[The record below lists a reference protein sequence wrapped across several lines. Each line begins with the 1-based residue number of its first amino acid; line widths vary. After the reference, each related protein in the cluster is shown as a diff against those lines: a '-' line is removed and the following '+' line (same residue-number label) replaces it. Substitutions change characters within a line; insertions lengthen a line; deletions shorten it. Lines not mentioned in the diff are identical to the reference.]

1 MSPNHSSKALMS
13 QRLKSV
19 QEWEPL
25 AQQAQYRAHELAL
38 LCQVSLRTLQRH
50 FRLQYGLTVSG
61 WLREVRLRKAY
72 SGLVQGATVKEM
84 AFDLGYK
91 QLSHFS
97 RDFKSYFGVSPSF
110 LSGVSAFREFP
121 SELLGQYT
129 PGVVTQAIAV

>member
-1 MSPNHSSKALMS
+1 MS

-25 AQQAQYRAHELAL
+25 AQQAQFRAHELAF

-50 FRLQYGLTVSG
+50 FKIHYGHTVSG

-110 LSGVSAFREFP
+110 LSGVSSFQGFP
-121 SELLGQYT
+121 SEFLGQFT
-129 PGVVTQAIAV
+129 PGEVTHAMAV

>member
-1 MSPNHSSKALMS
+1 MS
-13 QRLKSV
+13 QRLKTV

-25 AQQAQYRAHELAL
+25 AEKAQYRAHELAF

-50 FRLQYGLTVSG
+50 FRDEYGLTVSG
-61 WLREVRLRKAY
+61 WLREVRLRRAY
-72 SGLVQGATVKEM
+72 GGLIRGASVKEI

-110 LSGVSAFREFP
+110 LNGIPSVQEFP
-121 SELLGQYT
+121 SQFFVQAQ
-129 PGVVTQAIAV
+129 PGEATQALAV